1 MQAVCATLK
10 SKIETAMKEI
20 NEMEEELGCLRIRRA
35 MMEVQI
41 SEADDQI
48 ARVQEM
54 LNREGIPEISLLD
67 DEDNGQLSDFCQYP
81 LSSWADS
88 ITDNQS
94 DSSNSHNDN
103 NNYQA
108 HKKHGMEPKRIS
120 HFQCDRR
127 FSGA

>member
-1 MQAVCATLK
+1 
-10 SKIETAMKEI
+10 MKEI

-41 SEADDQI
+41 SEANDQI

-54 LNREGIPEISLLD
+54 LNWEGFPEISLSD
-67 DEDNGQLSDFCQYP
+67 DEDNGQLSNFRQYP

-94 DSSNSHNDN
+94 DLSNSHDN
-103 NNYQA
+103 NN
-108 HKKHGMEPKRIS
+108 M
-120 HFQCDRR
+120 
-127 FSGA
+127 

>member
-1 MQAVCATLK
+1 
-10 SKIETAMKEI
+10 MKEI

-48 ARVQEM
+48 ARVREM
-54 LNREGIPEISLLD
+54 LNREGIPEISLSD

-94 DSSNSHNDN
+94 DSSNSHDDDD
-103 NNYQA
+103 NYQA
-108 HKKHGMEPKRIS
+108 HKKS
-120 HFQCDRR
+120 WD
-127 FSGA
+127 GAKEDKPLSK

>member
-1 MQAVCATLK
+1 MQAVRATLK

-20 NEMEEELGCLRIRRA
+20 IEMEEELGCLRIRRA

-54 LNREGIPEISLLD
+54 LNQEGIPEISLSD
-67 DEDNGQLSDFCQYP
+67 DEDNGQLSDFHQYP
-81 LSSWADS
+81 LSSWANS

-94 DSSNSHNDN
+94 DSSNSHDDD

-108 HKKHGMEPKRIS
+108 HKKS
-120 HFQCDRR
+120 WD
-127 FSGA
+127 GAEEDKPLSK